1 VLTPYSDSLSLR
13 LRRSRLNLA
22 AHHNSPVHYPRST
35 PSPGSCDHWAP
46 TGCRHTVS
54 GTISLPFR
62 GAFHLSLT
70 VLVHYRSLR
79 VFSLRGWSPWIHAR
93 YHVPGATWERFG
105 RSQSFAYGAITL
117 CGSTFQPYSAG
128 PRFCDSHMNL
138 PATPRPPQ
146 EPRFRLFPVRSPLL
160 GESLLIYFPR
170 ATKMF
175 QFARLPPTALYI
187 QTVVTQHYLCRV
199 APFGYLRVQACLQLA
214 GAVSLLATPFIGS
227 QCQGIHHAPFV
238 A

>member
-1 VLTPYSDSLSLR
+1 MVFRRYPQLIRYFFNSKRFGPPRRFNCASPWPWVDRLVSGLWHTTGAPYSDSLSLR

-70 VLVHYRSLR
+70 VLVRYRSLR

-93 YHVPGATWERFG
+93 YHVPGATWVMLER
-105 RSQSFAYGAITL
+105 SLPFAYGAITL
-117 CGSTFQPYSAG
+117 CGSTFT
-128 PRFCDSHMNL
+128 D
-138 PATPRPPQ
+138 
-146 EPRFRLFPVRSPLL
+146 
-160 GESLLIYFPR
+160 I
-170 ATKMF
+170 
-175 QFARLPPTALYI
+175 
-187 QTVVTQHYLCRV
+187 
-199 APFGYLRVQACLQLA
+199 FGWIAI
-214 GAVSLLATPFIGS
+214 F
-227 QCQGIHHAPFV
+227 
-238 A
+238 